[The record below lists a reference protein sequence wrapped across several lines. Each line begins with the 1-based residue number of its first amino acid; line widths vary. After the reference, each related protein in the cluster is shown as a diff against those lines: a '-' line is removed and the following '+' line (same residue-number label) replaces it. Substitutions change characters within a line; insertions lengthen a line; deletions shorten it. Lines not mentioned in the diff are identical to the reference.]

1 MVAYSTI
8 LLDAISWDNV
18 VDANGNIAVA
28 GPPYSQAQDASSA
41 IRLWLGE
48 LYYDTTQGV
57 PYSNILGKIPNLTTL
72 KSYMTTAALSVPGV
86 VSAVCFISSLS
97 SRGVSG
103 QVTITNES
111 GQTATAA
118 F

>member
-1 MVAYSTI
+1 MVAYSTL
-8 LLDAISWDNV
+8 LLDSLSWDNV
-18 VDANGNIAVA
+18 VDVNGNIAIA

-57 PYSNILGKIPNLTTL
+57 PYSNILRKIPNLTTL
-72 KSYMTTAALSVPGV
+72 KSYMVSAALTVPGV
-86 VSAVCFISSLS
+86 VSAVCYISSFS
-97 SRGVSG
+97 WRAVSG
-103 QVTITNES
+103 QVTITNET